1 MSTNPKRNSAQH
13 SQPTSFITSVKKLT
27 SGSTVHAPEEIIL
40 ATAIV
45 LLEIASL
52 DDKVDKLEAALI
64 QSGLSSLFN
73 VSQLEIANIILQAKN
88 HLGNLRGSSAEIQ
101 ILKETLDPISR
112 REVLKLVNDL
122 VNIHGAPEGFEIYL
136 RNQVHQALGTSK

>member
-1 MSTNPKRNSAQH
+1 MSNHTKPNGASVSPAPSLL
-13 SQPTSFITSVKKLT
+13 TSVKRLT
-27 SGSTVHAPEEIIL
+27 TGSTVHAPEEIIL

-52 DDKVDKLEAALI
+52 DDKVDKFEGALI

-73 VSQLEIANIILQAKN
+73 ASQAEVANIILQAKN

-101 ILKETLDPISR
+101 ILKESLDPISR

-122 VNIHGAPEGFEIYL
+122 TNIHGAPEGFEIYL
-136 RNQVHQALGTSK
+136 RNRVQQAFGASR